1 MTVNDSYAT
10 IRSDFKKES
19 IKFMSNEEKNETV
32 EEELEETQ
40 EVEQS
45 ESQPEKDELETLKV
59 ALAVMQDKYARVH
72 ADFDNI
78 KKRLER
84 EKYQALEYAQ
94 EKFAKDLI
102 PVVDSLEGA
111 ISATKAEAE
120 PEQLLEKL
128 QEGVELTMKQLLSV
142 LEKHGITQVSEDEP
156 FDPNVHHAVQQMDS
170 EEHESGEI
178 VNTFQKGYKYK
189 ERTLRDA
196 MVVLAN

>member
-1 MTVNDSYAT
+1 
-10 IRSDFKKES
+10 
-19 IKFMSNEEKNETV
+19 MSNEEKNEAV
-32 EEELEETQ
+32 EEELGATE
-40 EVEQS
+40 EVES
-45 ESQPEKDELETLKV
+45 KETDPELDELETLKLE
-59 ALAVMQDKYARVH
+59 LAAMQDKYARVH

-111 ISATKAEAE
+111 ITATKAEAE

-128 QEGVELTMKQLLSV
+128 EEGVELTMKQFLSV
-142 LEKHGITQVSEDEP
+142 LEKHGITQVSEEEP
-156 FDPNVHHAVQQMDS
+156 FDPNIHHAVQQTDS
-170 EEHESGEI
+170 QDHESGEI

-196 MVVLAN
+196 MVVIAN